1 MTAGKSY
8 ARENGWWWSNW
19 RVERQRSWGEAMP
32 DISRERII
40 ERLTDIEQSYR
51 WWQVMGGLAM
61 VVVTGAV
68 LMGAMGRRDGGET
81 GDIRAQGFVLVDRDG
96 KPRMDMR
103 IAPNDS
109 AHLVMMDR
117 EGLPRISLN
126 VLTHGGADLV
136 LQDQLGQPRAA
147 LSVLPDGRP
156 GLSLYDALGTT
167 RVAVGM
173 LPDDQPRVVLYDQR
187 GQVRWVSP
195 LESLPGGSTP

>member
-1 MTAGKSY
+1 MH
-8 ARENGWWWSNW
+8 
-19 RVERQRSWGEAMP
+19 
-32 DISRERII
+32 DISRDRII
-40 ERLTDIEQSYR
+40 ERLVYLERSYR
-51 WWQVMGGLAM
+51 WWRAIGGLA
-61 VVVTGAV
+61 VALVTGVVLIGAV
-68 LMGAMGRRDGGET
+68 GRQNGGET
-81 GDIRAQGFVLVDRDG
+81 ADIRTQGFVLVDREG

-109 AHLVMMDR
+109 THLVMLDR

-126 VLTHGGADLV
+126 VLTPGGADLV
-136 LQDQLGQPRAA
+136 LRDQLGQPRAA

-167 RVAVGM
+167 RVAIGI

-195 LESLPGGSTP
+195 LEFLPGGGTP